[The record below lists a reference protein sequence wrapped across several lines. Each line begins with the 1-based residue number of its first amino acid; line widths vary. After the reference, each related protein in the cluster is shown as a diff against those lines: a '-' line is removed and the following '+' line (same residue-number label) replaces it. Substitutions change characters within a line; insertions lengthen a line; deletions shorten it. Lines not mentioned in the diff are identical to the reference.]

1 MRHAFLTALLISLG
15 ACAPTPES
23 QIPVEPQ
30 DVFFA
35 GLAGRCGNAFNGRLV
50 STDAVDADFGKQPMV
65 MQIRSCSEDEIRIPF
80 HVGDDHSRTWVITK
94 EKNGLRL
101 KHDHRHEDGNE
112 DAVTQYGGDTAGE
125 GTGSRQEFPVDEFSI
140 ALFER
145 EGLTASV
152 ENTWAVELS
161 EHVFAYELSRP
172 NRFFRV
178 EFDLTTPAET
188 PPVPWGHE

>member
-1 MRHAFLTALLISLG
+1 MRHSFLTAPLILLF
-15 ACAPTPES
+15 ACAPAPED

-35 GLAGRCGNAFNGRLV
+35 GLGGRCGNAFAGRLV
-50 STDAVDADFGKQPMV
+50 SSDAVDADFGKEAMV

-94 EKNGLRL
+94 QDGGLRL
-101 KHDHRHEDGNE
+101 KHDHRHEDGSE
-112 DAVTQYGGDTAGE
+112 DAVTQYGGDTADE
-125 GTGSRQEFPVDEFSI
+125 GTWSRQEFPVDDFSI

-152 ENTWAVELS
+152 ENVWAVELS
-161 EHVFAYELSRP
+161 ERVFAYELSRP

-178 EFDLTTPAET
+178 EFDLDTPVET